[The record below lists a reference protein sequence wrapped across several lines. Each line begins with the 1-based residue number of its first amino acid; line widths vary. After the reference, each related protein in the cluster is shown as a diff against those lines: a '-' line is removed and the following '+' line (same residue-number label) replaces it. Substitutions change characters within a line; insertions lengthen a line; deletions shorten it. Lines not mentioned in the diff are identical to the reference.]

1 MIKMEAKK
9 GQDTTKIKQ
18 IKEIL
23 AIAKSFN
30 LSGGNTDSFYDDLI
44 GYLKQLERFI
54 ELSNLGSQSGN
65 GELTVGSK
73 TISDEQVI
81 EAWDICEWACT
92 EKNDKEDCELCP
104 FHGQLYCQD
113 KMEKAQHDLA
123 VKLYSKVKEA
133 SDRADMFSSAY
144 STCKEEL
151 KKAEHRAEVAEK
163 ALYNRARKYVDLQ
176 GYSSH
181 DIAILAKE
189 FVVPDDLKEAENEL
203 MGKQR

>member
-1 MIKMEAKK
+1 MEVKK

-23 AIAKSFN
+23 ATAKSFN
-30 LSGGNTDSFYDDLI
+30 EQGDNVESFYGDLI
-44 GYLKQLERFI
+44 GYLNQLEEFI
-54 ELSNLGSQSGN
+54 KLINLGSQNGN

-73 TISDEQVI
+73 TISDEQVL

-92 EKNDKEDCELCP
+92 KKNDREDCELCP

-123 VKLYSKVKEA
+123 VKLYSKVREA

-163 ALYNRARKYVDLQ
+163 ALYNRARKYVDLR
-176 GYSSH
+176 GYPSH
-181 DIAILAKE
+181 DIATLAKE
-189 FVVPDDLKEAENEL
+189 FVVPNDLKEAENEL